1 MRFNPGLKIGDTI
14 NNRQLMKIFRCSSHG
29 GMRRSLRT
37 NTLVMVLDHTRSSY
51 EGRWFED
58 VLHFTGM
65 GRQGDQRLDY
75 AQNKTL
81 AESRTNEIETFL
93 FEVFEPGNYIFR
105 GRAALA
111 GKPYQEEQ
119 PDIDSNPRKVWIF
132 PIKIQDQP
140 SALPI
145 PEAVQLSR
153 QTKKQKIAR
162 RLSDKELLKR
172 AICSRKSAGA
182 RKIISK
188 NYDANV
194 YVAEL
199 AKRRA
204 EGICQLCEEQAP
216 FKDKKGDPFLVPYY
230 VKQLAH
236 GGQDNIEN
244 TVALCPNCH
253 TKMQTLDLK
262 SDRKKLKKKAMQT
275 SFQYTLF
282 GDTIFKCDY

>member
-1 MRFNPGLKIGDTI
+1 MSFNHRLRLGDTI
-14 NNRQLMKIFRCSSHG
+14 NNRQLMKIFRCSPHG
-29 GMRRSLRT
+29 GMRRSIRT
-37 NTLVMVLDHTRSSY
+37 NTLVIVLDHTRSTY
-51 EGRWFED
+51 EGRWLDD

-93 FEVFEPGNYIFR
+93 FEVFEPGSYIFR
-105 GRAALA
+105 GQAAMT
-111 GKPYQEEQ
+111 GEPYQEEQ
-119 PDIDSNPRKVWIF
+119 PDINSNPRKVWIF
-132 PIKIQDQP
+132 PLKTLNQP
-140 SALPI
+140 SALSI
-145 PEAVQLSR
+145 SETVYLTR
-153 QTKKQKIAR
+153 QKKRQRGAR

-172 AICSRKSAGA
+172 AICSRKSSGA

-188 NYDANV
+188 NYEANV

-216 FKDKKGDPFLVPYY
+216 FRDKKGNPFLIPYY
-230 VKQLAH
+230 VKRLAQ
-236 GGQDNIEN
+236 GGEDNIEN

-253 TKMQTLDLK
+253 TKMQTLNLK

-275 SFQYTLF
+275 NFQYTLF
-282 GDTIFKCDY
+282 GDTIFKCDF

>member
-1 MRFNPGLKIGDTI
+1 
-14 NNRQLMKIFRCSSHG
+14 MKIFKCSPHG

-37 NTLVMVLDHTRSSY
+37 NTLVIVLDHTRSTY
-51 EGRWFED
+51 EGRWLDD

-65 GRQGDQRLDY
+65 GRQGDQKLDY

-81 AESRTNEIETFL
+81 AESRTNEIEIFL
-93 FEVFEPGNYIFR
+93 FEVFESGNYIFR
-105 GRAALA
+105 GPAAMT
-111 GKPYQEEQ
+111 GEPYQEEQ
-119 PDIDSNPRKVWIF
+119 PDINSNPRKVWIF
-132 PIKIQDQP
+132 PLKILDQP

-145 PEAVQLSR
+145 SEAVYQTR
-153 QTKKQKIAR
+153 QIKRKRIAR

-172 AICSRKSAGA
+172 AICSRKSSEA

-188 NYDANV
+188 NYEANV

-216 FKDKKGDPFLVPYY
+216 FRDKKGNPFLVPYY
-230 VKQLAH
+230 VKRLAQ
-236 GGQDNIEN
+236 GGEDNIEN

-253 TKMQTLDLK
+253 TKMHTLNLK

-275 SFQYTLF
+275 NFQYKLF
-282 GDTIFKCDY
+282 GDTIFECD